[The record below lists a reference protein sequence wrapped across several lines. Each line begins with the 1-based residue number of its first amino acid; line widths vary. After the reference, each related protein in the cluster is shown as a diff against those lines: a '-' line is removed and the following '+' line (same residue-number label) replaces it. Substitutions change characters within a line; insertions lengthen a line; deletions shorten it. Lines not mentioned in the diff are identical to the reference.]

1 MKPEAHFYSKVRPAF
16 QQRGLEID
24 RLENAISS
32 GMFDCYVTWP
42 DGLDGWVELKSYPTD
57 RKPVL
62 RESQRIWAIRKLR
75 HKQRLAVLCSTPG
88 KVTLYPVNP
97 DGLIPDE
104 PLVWGEVR
112 HSPWP
117 QITHILSVYFR
128 SQTS

>member
-1 MKPEAHFYSKVRPAF
+1 
-16 QQRGLEID
+16 
-24 RLENAISS
+24 
-32 GMFDCYVTWP
+32 
-42 DGLDGWVELKSYPTD
+42 
-57 RKPVL
+57 
-62 RESQRIWAIRKLR
+62 
-75 HKQRLAVLCSTPG
+75 
-88 KVTLYPVNP
+88 VTLYPVNP